1 MKIQVS
7 LKTMISMLPI
17 KQKNQLTKKAV
28 KIKINKVKEKK
39 KTITK
44 MEIIIKI
51 ELLECFSFKL

>member
-1 MKIQVS
+1 
-7 LKTMISMLPI
+7 MISMLPI

-28 KIKINKVKEKK
+28 IFKINKVKEKK

-51 ELLECFSFKL
+51 K

>member
-17 KQKNQLTKKAV
+17 KQKNLLTKKAV
-28 KIKINKVKEKK
+28 KIKIDKVKEKK

-51 ELLECFSFKL
+51 K